1 MSNHFIAAL
10 GTSCYNTCNYQLN
23 NKTATTSFIQEA
35 LLSILGFGEGDKATI
50 LLTDSARKINW
61 EDNTYNANNILT
73 LQRFASESE
82 ALPAEGDQ
90 KKGLH
95 SILQRKFPS
104 VSVKDITI
112 PDGKTEDEIWR
123 TFEIVY
129 EQISENDVIY
139 FDITNCFRS
148 LPVLAMT
155 ILTYSKA
162 LKNNTIKGIYYGALE
177 AKNKSTGIVPVFD
190 LTACNDI
197 MDWTVAADSF
207 IQYGHSA
214 RIGELCKNSSDKA
227 FTKTWKNKLRKV
239 VKLTN
244 CIETSRGMEK
254 EGVSNKEN
262 SIKKAYM
269 DFKDSS
275 LQVQNSDSVE
285 KIVLPLYEKIEERA
299 AVFDKKS
306 NFEIGM
312 ATVEWS
318 IQNGMIQQ
326 GFTALLE
333 TIKTFLCN
341 QYGIEE
347 HDYETRECVVANVLN
362 TIKRCNNA
370 MKSEINSVSLREQI
384 LEKESSYQELKK
396 YFDDEKTAEC
406 VRSCK
411 DKARQLAF
419 EVPKSLVALYGEISD
434 YRNDMNHFGFKKQPN
449 KPDTLHKK
457 LENCYHQVCGI
468 VNNYEEQ
475 KLK

>member
-1 MSNHFIAAL
+1 MPNHFIAAL
-10 GTSCYNTCNYQLN
+10 GTSCYNTCSYQLN
-23 NKTATTSFIQEA
+23 NKTAATSFIQEA
-35 LLSILGFGEGDKATI
+35 LLSMLGFAEGDK
-50 LLTDSARKINW
+50 
-61 EDNTYNANNILT
+61 
-73 LQRFASESE
+73 
-82 ALPAEGDQ
+82 
-90 KKGLH
+90 KKGLR
-95 SILQRKFPS
+95 SILQCKFPS
-104 VSVKDITI
+104 VTVNDITI
-112 PDGKTEDEIWR
+112 PDGRTEDEIWR

-139 FDITNCFRS
+139 FDITNGFRS
-148 LPVLAMT
+148 LPMLAMT

-162 LKNNTIKGIYYGALE
+162 LKNITIKGIYYGALE

-227 FTKTWKNKLRKV
+227 FTKTWKNKLLKV
-239 VKLTN
+239 VNLTN

-254 EGVSNKEN
+254 EAVSNKEN
-262 SIKKAYM
+262 SIKKSYM
-269 DFKDSS
+269 TFKDSS
-275 LQVQNSDSVE
+275 IQVQNSDSVE

-312 ATVEWS
+312 ATVQWS

-347 HDYETRECVVANVLN
+347 HDYETREYVVANVLN

-449 KPDTLHKK
+449 KSDTLHKK
-457 LENCYHQVCGI
+457 LEKCYHQVCGI